1 MTAPQFFSG
10 LYGSDAPAR
19 AASAPPK
26 LDSSTLF
33 AYHVSCTQTEY
44 ANAFTDIRND
54 DLYGEFYQYYKETE
68 AARKIPPPLEEGL
81 ETLRISAPPGD
92 SSDGPKPRKLSVI
105 SENECDTGQNRSR
118 STSFLVKDV
127 VDVCIK
133 EEDSPKAFQ
142 GSAFGTYS
150 TEVADF
156 APGFYPDGYMMQTED
171 QDVLTN
177 AYEMAKDQ
185 MGCRVLQRKLESNN
199 EYIVRVVFSQ
209 TLLHF
214 AELMVHPFGNYLCQ
228 KMIEVCSESQLKMLL
243 DLIAPQLFE
252 LSLDPHGTRV
262 VQKIIEIFGQTD
274 CISQVATSLEP
285 HSQQLITDMNG
296 NHVVQRFL
304 SACSP
309 GLNQFIYD
317 AVCAN
322 IFPVATNRHGCCVL
336 QRCIDSASEFQRESL
351 VSCIV
356 ENAVALV
363 QDAYGNYAVQYVLDL
378 NLPSV
383 NARLGHIFTQQI
395 VVLSEQKFSSN
406 VIEKCLQQN
415 KPEVQELMIREI
427 AKPRNVG
434 EMIVDQYANYV
445 VQRALT
451 LAAPRLQ
458 KDLLAVLPTQGIKSN
473 LDQLKRSQFGKR
485 VYSKLVKKYPE
496 LSEARHYP

>member
-1 MTAPQFFSG
+1 M
-10 LYGSDAPAR
+10 
-19 AASAPPK
+19 
-26 LDSSTLF
+26 
-33 AYHVSCTQTEY
+33 
-44 ANAFTDIRND
+44 
-54 DLYGEFYQYYKETE
+54 
-68 AARKIPPPLEEGL
+68 PPPLEEGL
-81 ETLRISAPPGD
+81 ELLRINPNPSCESQDYPN
-92 SSDGPKPRKLSVI
+92 PRKLSII
-105 SENECDTGQNRSR
+105 SENEGDTGQNRSR

-127 VDVCIK
+127 VDICIK
-133 EEDSPKAFQ
+133 EEDSPRAFQ
-142 GSAFGTYS
+142 PATYPAYS

-156 APGFYPDGYMMQTED
+156 APGYYPDGYMTAAED
-171 QDVLTN
+171 QEVLTN

-199 EYIVRVVFSQ
+199 EYVIRVVFSQ

-214 AELMVHPFGNYLCQ
+214 PELMVHPFGNYLCQ
-228 KMIEVCSESQLKMLL
+228 KMVEVCSESQLKMLL
-243 DLIAPQLFE
+243 DLLAPQLFE

-262 VQKIIEIFGQTD
+262 VQKVIELFGQTE
-274 CISQVATSLEP
+274 CIGQVAVALEP
-285 HSQQLITDMNG
+285 HTQLLITDMNG
-296 NHVVQRFL
+296 NHVIQRFL

-309 GLNQFIYD
+309 ALNQFIYD

-336 QRCIDSASEFQRESL
+336 QRCIDSASEFQREGL

-378 NLPSV
+378 NLPTV
-383 NARLGHIFTQQI
+383 NARLGQIFTLQI

-415 KPEVQELMIREI
+415 NPEVQELMIREI
-427 AKPRNVG
+427 SKARNVA

-451 LAAPRLQ
+451 LASPRLQ
-458 KDLLAVLPTQGIKSN
+458 KDLLAVMHTQGIRSN

-496 LSEARHYP
+496 LVEGRHYPSS

>member
-1 MTAPQFFSG
+1 MTAQFFSG
-10 LYGSDAPAR
+10 MYGLSDAPAR

-33 AYHVSCTQTEY
+33 AYHVLPKQTEY

-68 AARKIPPPLEEGL
+68 ASKKIPPPLEEGL
-81 ETLRISAPPGD
+81 DLLRIGAQPADSGD
-92 SSDGPKPRKLSVI
+92 GTNPRKLSVI
-105 SENECDTGQNRSR
+105 SENEGDTAQNRSR

-133 EEDSPKAFQ
+133 EEDSPRAYQ
-142 GSAFGTYS
+142 SPAFGAYS

-156 APGFYPDGYMMQTED
+156 APGYYPDGYMVQSED

-185 MGCRVLQRKLESNN
+185 MGCRVLQRKLEGNN
-199 EYIVRVVFSQ
+199 EYLVRVVFSQ

-214 AELMVHPFGNYLCQ
+214 PELMVHPFGNYLCQ
-228 KMIEVCSESQLKMLL
+228 KMIEVCSESQVKMLL

-262 VQKIIEIFGQTD
+262 VQKIIEVFGQME
-274 CISQVATSLEP
+274 CIGQVAATLQQ
-285 HSQQLITDMNG
+285 HAQQLITDMNG
-296 NHVVQRFL
+296 NHVIQRFL

-309 GLNQFIYD
+309 VLNQFIYD

-356 ENAVALV
+356 DNAVALV

-378 NLPSV
+378 NLPTV

-427 AKPRNVG
+427 SKPRNVA

-451 LAAPRLQ
+451 LASPRLQ
-458 KDLLAVLPTQGIKSN
+458 KDLLAVSFTQGIKSN

-485 VYSKLVKKYPE
+485 VYSKLIKKYAE
-496 LSEARHYP
+496 LTDGRHYP